1 MHKKAKHSKFKNA
14 GILFELLTRQITSDI
29 LAGRDESFTKNLMF
43 KYFHESK
50 ELGKEAQLYNF
61 ILQQSSKDE
70 NSADRILT
78 VVLQTRS
85 KLDERELNKQKY
97 NIIKEIKEKY
107 NIDEF
112 LKNKIPNYKLY
123 ASVYKLFENQT
134 DQEVKFD
141 MTEILES
148 REYVVENLTKEKK
161 SGEESLDV
169 YGSQMSLKEVA
180 ALATPDPKTITIQP
194 WDRSLFGE
202 IEKAILA
209 ANLGLTPMND
219 GKIIRIN
226 MPPLTEERRKDF
238 VKQISKEGEAAK
250 VAVRNIRRD
259 SMDALKKDKA
269 LTEDDQRRNQDE
281 IQKLTDQFI
290 QEIDKAVDSKTKE
303 VMTI

>member
-70 NSADRILT
+70 NSAERILT

-169 YGSQMSLKEVA
+169 YGSQSADVRLLAYKFLIENFNTKYSNLLPSQKKLLKEYITNISNSSKFTKFVNEEYKRVSVI
-180 ALATPDPKTITIQP
+180 LKENLQTINSDIVKIKITEVVNQFSNKNVTGIVKENQ
-194 WDRSLFGE
+194 LNTLLNAYELVEE
-202 IEKAILA
+202 IEKLK
-209 ANLGLTPMND
+209 N
-219 GKIIRIN
+219 
-226 MPPLTEERRKDF
+226 
-238 VKQISKEGEAAK
+238 EAT
-250 VAVRNIRRD
+250 
-259 SMDALKKDKA
+259 LK
-269 LTEDDQRRNQDE
+269 TQD
-281 IQKLTDQFI
+281 
-290 QEIDKAVDSKTKE
+290 
-303 VMTI
+303 

>member
-14 GILFELLTRQITSDI
+14 GILFELLTRQITADI

-61 ILQQSSKDE
+61 ILQQSSKDA
-70 NSADRILT
+70 NSADRILN

-123 ASVYKLFENQT
+123 ASVYKLFENQAE
-134 DQEVKFD
+134 QEVKFD
-141 MTEILES
+141 VEELLES
-148 REYVVENLTKEKK
+148 REYVVENLIKEKK

-169 YGSQMSLKEVA
+169 YESQSAEVRLLAYKFLIENFNTKYSNLLPAQKKLLKEYITNISNSNKFTKFVNEEYKRVS
-180 ALATPDPKTITIQP
+180 LILKENLQTINSDIVKIKITEVVNQFSNKNVVGVVKENQLT
-194 WDRSLFGE
+194 SLLNAYE
-202 IEKAILA
+202 LVE
-209 ANLGLTPMND
+209 
-219 GKIIRIN
+219 
-226 MPPLTEERRKDF
+226 
-238 VKQISKEGEAAK
+238 
-250 VAVRNIRRD
+250 
-259 SMDALKKDKA
+259 
-269 LTEDDQRRNQDE
+269 
-281 IQKLTDQFI
+281 
-290 QEIDKAVDSKTKE
+290 EIDKLKNEATLKTQD
-303 VMTI
+303 

>member
-70 NSADRILT
+70 NSAERILT

-169 YGSQMSLKEVA
+169 YGSQSADVRLLAYKFLIENFNTKYSNLLPSQKKLLKEYITNISNSSKFTKFVNEEYKRVSVI
-180 ALATPDPKTITIQP
+180 LKENLQTINSDIVKIKITEVVNQF
-194 WDRSLFGE
+194 SNKNVTGVVKENQLNTLLNAYELVEE
-202 IEKAILA
+202 IEK
-209 ANLGLTPMND
+209 
-219 GKIIRIN
+219 
-226 MPPLTEERRKDF
+226 
-238 VKQISKEGEAAK
+238 
-250 VAVRNIRRD
+250 
-259 SMDALKKDKA
+259 LKNETTLK
-269 LTEDDQRRNQDE
+269 TQD
-281 IQKLTDQFI
+281 
-290 QEIDKAVDSKTKE
+290 
-303 VMTI
+303 

>member
-148 REYVVENLTKEKK
+148 REYVVENLIKEKK

-169 YGSQMSLKEVA
+169 YGSQSADVRLLAYKFLIENFNTKYSNLLPSQKKLLKEYITNISNSSKFTKFVNEEYKRVSVI
-180 ALATPDPKTITIQP
+180 LKENLQTINSDIVKIKITEVVNQF
-194 WDRSLFGE
+194 SNKNVTGVVKENQLNTLLNAYELVEE
-202 IEKAILA
+202 IEK
-209 ANLGLTPMND
+209 
-219 GKIIRIN
+219 
-226 MPPLTEERRKDF
+226 
-238 VKQISKEGEAAK
+238 
-250 VAVRNIRRD
+250 
-259 SMDALKKDKA
+259 LKNETTLK
-269 LTEDDQRRNQDE
+269 TQD
-281 IQKLTDQFI
+281 
-290 QEIDKAVDSKTKE
+290 
-303 VMTI
+303 

>member
-70 NSADRILT
+70 NSAERILT

-169 YGSQMSLKEVA
+169 YGSQSADVRLLAYKFLIENFNTKYSNLLPSQKKLLKEYITNISNSSKFTKFVNEEYKRVSVI
-180 ALATPDPKTITIQP
+180 LKENLQTINSDIVKIKITEVVNQFSSKNVIGVVKENQ
-194 WDRSLFGE
+194 LNTLLNAYELVEE
-202 IEKAILA
+202 IEKLK
-209 ANLGLTPMND
+209 N
-219 GKIIRIN
+219 
-226 MPPLTEERRKDF
+226 
-238 VKQISKEGEAAK
+238 EAT
-250 VAVRNIRRD
+250 
-259 SMDALKKDKA
+259 LK
-269 LTEDDQRRNQDE
+269 TQD
-281 IQKLTDQFI
+281 
-290 QEIDKAVDSKTKE
+290 
-303 VMTI
+303 

>member
-70 NSADRILT
+70 NSAERILT

-134 DQEVKFD
+134 DQDVKFD

-169 YGSQMSLKEVA
+169 YGSQSADVRLLAYKFLIENFNTKYSNLLPSQKKLLKEYITNISNSSKFTKFVNEEYKRVSVI
-180 ALATPDPKTITIQP
+180 LKENLQTINSDIVKIKITEVVNQF
-194 WDRSLFGE
+194 SSKNVTGVVKENQLNTLLNAYELVEE
-202 IEKAILA
+202 IEKLK
-209 ANLGLTPMND
+209 N
-219 GKIIRIN
+219 
-226 MPPLTEERRKDF
+226 
-238 VKQISKEGEAAK
+238 EAT
-250 VAVRNIRRD
+250 
-259 SMDALKKDKA
+259 LK
-269 LTEDDQRRNQDE
+269 TQD
-281 IQKLTDQFI
+281 
-290 QEIDKAVDSKTKE
+290 
-303 VMTI
+303 

>member
-169 YGSQMSLKEVA
+169 YGSQSADVRLLAYKFLIENFNTKYSNLLPSQKKLLKEYITNISNSSKFTKFVNEEYKRVSVI
-180 ALATPDPKTITIQP
+180 LKENLQTINSDIVKIKITEVVNQF
-194 WDRSLFGE
+194 SNKNVTGVVKENQLTTLLNAYELVEE
-202 IEKAILA
+202 IEK
-209 ANLGLTPMND
+209 
-219 GKIIRIN
+219 
-226 MPPLTEERRKDF
+226 
-238 VKQISKEGEAAK
+238 
-250 VAVRNIRRD
+250 
-259 SMDALKKDKA
+259 LKNETTLK
-269 LTEDDQRRNQDE
+269 TQD
-281 IQKLTDQFI
+281 
-290 QEIDKAVDSKTKE
+290 
-303 VMTI
+303 

>member
-43 KYFHESK
+43 RYFHESK

-70 NSADRILT
+70 NSAERILT

-169 YGSQMSLKEVA
+169 YGSQSADVRLLAYKFLIENFNTKYSNLLPSQKKLLKEYITNISNSSKFTKFVNEEYKRVSVI
-180 ALATPDPKTITIQP
+180 LKENLQTINSDIVKIKITEVVNQF
-194 WDRSLFGE
+194 SNKNVTGVVKENQLNTLLNAYELVEE
-202 IEKAILA
+202 IEKLK
-209 ANLGLTPMND
+209 N
-219 GKIIRIN
+219 
-226 MPPLTEERRKDF
+226 
-238 VKQISKEGEAAK
+238 EATIK
-250 VAVRNIRRD
+250 
-259 SMDALKKDKA
+259 
-269 LTEDDQRRNQDE
+269 TQD
-281 IQKLTDQFI
+281 
-290 QEIDKAVDSKTKE
+290 
-303 VMTI
+303 